1 MSLYVLH
8 ETCNEK
14 EPCTQYRATSTFAR
28 ARIMLKVGGSSTV
41 YGDIF
46 RYTHFSVFAGT
57 PKLTKMALSSLVQT
71 RSMELVL
78 APIASHV
85 SIVVRLRLGK
95 SVDSDYDHCTSDR
108 SLSW

>member
-57 PKLTKMALSSLVQT
+57 PKLTKNGSVLVGANTFYGACPGAHSFTCKYSGQT
-71 RSMELVL
+71 ETR
-78 APIASHV
+78 
-85 SIVVRLRLGK
+85 
-95 SVDSDYDHCTSDR
+95 
-108 SLSW
+108 